1 MSPFPPIP
9 TDALHRSPLAIGGV
23 GGSGTRVVAA
33 AAIELG
39 VCLGY
44 DLNPPLDNLAFT
56 LLFKHQQAPDLAA
69 PAFAQRTRLFAAAM
83 TGTRSLEAEEMALL
97 AELASAERPLPGP
110 VQHSVEWLA
119 ERAERLIQGPDMTL
133 ASRTARSHLPCAG
146 RWGWKEPNTH
156 VLLPQ
161 LLREWPT
168 LHYVHVVRNGLD
180 MALSRNQNQL
190 RFWGERWLGRPPQPG
205 PRDSLAYWCVVH
217 RRVQRIGADMGPRF
231 LWLDYDALCA
241 DPASGLAQLA
251 GFLGAPAGA
260 VPALL
265 PLVSPQPTSGRHRD
279 MPLAQFDP
287 ADLDYLR
294 SIGHLHA

>member
-1 MSPFPPIP
+1 MSPLPPTA

-39 VCLGY
+39 VYLGH

-56 LLFKHQQAPDLAA
+56 LLFKHQQAPDLAI
-69 PAFAQRTRLFAAAM
+69 PAFAWRARLFAAAM
-83 TGTRSLEAEEMALL
+83 TGARSLEPEEVALL
-97 AELASAERPLPGP
+97 AELASADRPLSGP

-119 ERAERLIQGPDMTL
+119 ERAERLVQAPAMAL
-133 ASRTARSHLPCAG
+133 ATRAARSHLPCAG

-168 LHYVHVVRNGLD
+168 LRYVHVVRNGLD
-180 MALSRNQNQL
+180 MALSSNQNQL
-190 RFWGERWLGRPPQPG
+190 RFWGERWLGRSPQSG
-205 PRDSLAYWCVVH
+205 PRDSLAYWCAVH
-217 RRVQRIGADMGPRF
+217 RRVQRIGAGMGPDF
-231 LWLDYDALCA
+231 LWLDYDALCT
-241 DPASGLAQLA
+241 DPASGLTQLA
-251 GFLGAPAGA
+251 SFLGAPTGA

-265 PLVSPQPTSGRHRD
+265 PLVRPQPTSGRRRN
-279 MPLAQFDP
+279 ML
-287 ADLDYLR
+287 LD
-294 SIGHLHA
+294 HV